1 MDLSL
6 IQDIV
11 ILFGLSVVVTLLFQ
25 KIKLPT
31 LLGYLMTGIISGPY
45 GLSLIKGTEEVDHM
59 AEIGVIF
66 LLFLIGIEFSLKQ
79 LISIKRAVFVG
90 GTIQALSTIFI
101 TAIGYYFLCGDWN
114 KSIFIGF
121 LFSLSSTAIVLKILS
136 DKGEMHSPHAR
147 LILAILI
154 FQDLL
159 VVPMVLLT
167 PLLAGAEDVA
177 PLVLKTPLFAG
188 TDDTLLRLMI
198 ELAVKLL
205 FVLLLVYTGAR
216 YIVPKLLFEVAKTRS
231 QDLFILT
238 TILICFSVALLCH
251 SIGLSL
257 ALGAFLAGLIISE
270 SEYSHQATG
279 NILPFREIFTSF
291 FFVSIGMLLDLSF
304 LTEHL
309 LWILGLTLLVVL
321 VKTFTASLASIAL
334 NYPPRT
340 SFKTGLA
347 LFQVGEFAFILS
359 KSGIKYGLLDE
370 TTNQYFLSI
379 SILSMAL
386 TPVLMNYSEKISK
399 YTYKLF
405 IPHQIKRRLHS
416 QNTKKILSHQVV
428 EKLKNHLI
436 IIGYGVNGQNLSK
449 ACQFAG
455 IPYIIIELNAETV
468 KEELKKGEPIV
479 YGDAMQANILEHAR
493 IAAAR
498 SVVIAISDLKAAENV
513 ISSIRR
519 INKSIYIIVRTRSV
533 KDVAVF
539 MKLGA
544 SEVIPEEFETSV
556 EIFTRVLNKFL
567 IPKDQIEVFIQEIRT
582 EIYDMM
588 RPVHLDHSKER
599 VNLPYF
605 DIVCLKVEQDRSSI
619 VNKTLTE
626 SALRSKYGVQVLAI
640 QRDKRIIHHVDGGT
654 VVKLHDSLF
663 ISGDPDAI
671 SRFSNDICI

>member
-45 GLSLIKGTEEVDHM
+45 GLSLINGTAEVDHM

-79 LISIKRAVFVG
+79 LISIKKAVFVG
-90 GTIQALSTIFI
+90 GTIQALSTIGI
-101 TAIGYYFLCGDWN
+101 TAVCYYFISTDWN

-121 LFSLSSTAIVLKILS
+121 LFSLSSTAIVLKILA

-167 PLLAGAEDVA
+167 PMLAGVQDNILISLVELLVKLVFV
-177 PLVLKTPLFAG
+177 LVLVYAG
-188 TDDTLLRLMI
+188 
-198 ELAVKLL
+198 AK
-205 FVLLLVYTGAR
+205 

-304 LTEHL
+304 LAEHL

-321 VKTFTASLASIAL
+321 VKTFTASLASISL
-334 NYPPRT
+334 KYPPRT

-359 KSGIKYGLLDE
+359 KSGIQYGLLDE

-405 IPHQIKRRLHS
+405 IPQRIKHRLHHL
-416 QNTKKILSHQVV
+416 NIKKTVSDQVV

-436 IIGYGVNGQNLSK
+436 IIGYGINGQNLSK
-449 ACQFAG
+449 ASKFAG

-468 KEELKKGEPIV
+468 KEELKKGEPII

-493 IAAAR
+493 IGAAR

-513 ISSIRR
+513 LSSIRR
-519 INKSIYIIVRTRSV
+519 INKSIFIIVRTRSV
-533 KDVAVF
+533 KEVPVF

-544 SEVIPEEFETSV
+544 NEVIPEEFETSV
-556 EIFTRVLNKFL
+556 EIFTRILNKFL

-599 VNLPYF
+599 INLPYF

-626 SALRSKYGVQVLAI
+626 SALRSKYGIQVLAI
-640 QRDKRIIHHVDGGT
+640 QRDKRIIHHVDGAT
-654 VVKLHDSLF
+654 VVKLDDSLF

>member
-31 LLGYLMTGIISGPY
+31 LLGYLITGVISGPY
-45 GLSLIKGTEEVDHM
+45 GLSLINGTTEVDKM
-59 AEIGVIF
+59 AEVGIIF

-79 LISIKRAVFVG
+79 LVSIQKAVFVG
-90 GTIQALSTIFI
+90 GTIQAVSTIAI
-101 TAIGYYFLCGDWN
+101 TAIGYYWFSGDWN

-121 LFSLSSTAIVLKILS
+121 LFSLSSTAIVLKILA

-147 LILAILI
+147 LTLAILI

-167 PLLAGAEDVA
+167 PLLAGAEDNVLRSLIELGVKLIFV
-177 PLVLKTPLFAG
+177 LVLVFA
-188 TDDTLLRLMI
+188 
-198 ELAVKLL
+198 
-205 FVLLLVYTGAR
+205 GAR

-304 LTEHL
+304 LAEHL
-309 LWILGLTLLVVL
+309 LWVLGLTLLVVII
-321 VKTFTASLASIAL
+321 KTFTASMASVSL

-359 KSGIKYGLLDE
+359 KSGIEYGLLDE
-370 TTNQYFLSI
+370 TTNQYFLSV
-379 SILSMAL
+379 SILTMAL
-386 TPVLMNYSEKISK
+386 TPVLMNYSEKITK

-405 IPHQIKRRLHS
+405 IPQRIKRRLHHL
-416 QNTKKILSHQVV
+416 NVKKTVSEQVLD
-428 EKLKNHLI
+428 KLKNHLI
-436 IIGYGVNGQNLSK
+436 IIGYGINGQNLSK
-449 ACQFAG
+449 ASKFAG

-468 KEELKKGEPIV
+468 KEELRKGEPIV

-493 IAAAR
+493 IGAAR

-513 ISSIRR
+513 LSSIRR
-519 INKSIYIIVRTRSV
+519 INKSIYVIVRTRSV
-533 KDVAVF
+533 KEVPVF

-567 IPKDQIEVFIQEIRT
+567 IPRDQIELFIQEIRT

-588 RPVHLDHSKER
+588 RPVHLDHSKEQ
-599 VNLPYF
+599 VSLPYF
-605 DIVCLKVEQDRSSI
+605 DIVCLKVEQDRSTI

-626 SALRSKYGVQVLAI
+626 SAIRSNYGVQVLAI
-640 QRDKRIIHHVDGGT
+640 QRDKRIIHHVDGST

-671 SRFSNDICI
+671 NRFSNDICI

>member
-11 ILFGLSVVVTLLFQ
+11 VLFGLSVVVTLLFQ

-31 LLGYLMTGIISGPY
+31 LLGYLMTGVISGPY
-45 GLSLIKGTEEVDHM
+45 GLSLIHGTAEVDHM

-66 LLFLIGIEFSLKQ
+66 LLFLIGMEFSLKQ
-79 LISIKRAVFVG
+79 LIAIKKAVFIG
-90 GTIQALSTIFI
+90 GTIQALATIVI
-101 TAIGYYFLCGDWN
+101 IAISYYFLSGNWN

-121 LFSLSSTAIVLKILS
+121 LFSLSSTAIVLKILA

-147 LILAILI
+147 LTLAILI

-167 PLLAGAEDVA
+167 PMLAGAEDNI
-177 PLVLKTPLFAG
+177 
-188 TDDTLLRLMI
+188 LRSII
-198 ELAVKLL
+198 ELVVKLL
-205 FVLLLVYTGAR
+205 FVLVLVFAGAR

-238 TILICFSVALLCH
+238 TILICFSVALLCN

-279 NILPFREIFTSF
+279 NIMPFREIFTSF

-304 LTEHL
+304 LRDHL
-309 LWILGLTLLVVL
+309 LVILCLTILAIC
-321 VKTFTASLASIAL
+321 VKFFTASLASYTL
-334 NYPPRT
+334 KYPPRT
-340 SFKTGLA
+340 SFKTGMA

-359 KSGIKYGLLDE
+359 RSGIEYGLLDE
-370 TTNQYFLSI
+370 VTNQYFLSI
-379 SILSMAL
+379 SILTMAL
-386 TPVLMNYSEKISK
+386 TPVLMNNTERILK

-405 IPHQIKRRLHS
+405 IPQRIKNRLHHL
-416 QNTKKILSHQVV
+416 NVKKTITEQVV

-449 ACQFAG
+449 ASRFAG
-455 IPYIIIELNAETV
+455 IPYIIIELNPETV
-468 KEELKKGEPIV
+468 RHELRRGEPIV

-493 IAAAR
+493 IGAAR
-498 SVVIAISDLKAAENV
+498 AVVIAISDLKAAENV
-513 ISSIRR
+513 LSTIRR

-533 KDVAVF
+533 KEVATF
-539 MKLGA
+539 MQLGA
-544 SEVIPEEFETSV
+544 NEVIPEEFETSV

-567 IPKDQIEVFIQEIRT
+567 IPKDQINVFIQEIRT
-582 EIYDMM
+582 EVYDMM
-588 RPVHLDHSKER
+588 RPVHVDHNKER
-599 VNLPYF
+599 ITLPYF
-605 DIVCLKVEQDRSSI
+605 DIVCLKVEQDQPGI
-619 VNKTLTE
+619 VNKSLTE
-626 SALRSKYGVQVLAI
+626 SAVRSKYGVQVLAI
-640 QRDKRIIHHVDGGT
+640 QRDKRIIHHVDGAT
-654 VVKLHDSLF
+654 IVRLHDSLF

-671 SRFSNDICI
+671 SKFSNDICI